1 MGKLSANA
9 TAVGSVA
16 AGNKNLTADLYQ
28 ENAENAAS
36 ILLLNNVNDQII
48 EQISATHFSDDL
60 QIEVLAL
67 LFEQQLSQHSQQL
80 NFLVGRVNFATL
92 LPMRA
97 IPFKV
102 ICLLGM
108 NEADFLANNKSIAL
122 I

>member
-1 MGKLSANA
+1 M
-9 TAVGSVA
+9 
-16 AGNKNLTADLYQ
+16 TADLYQ

-80 NFLVGRVNFATL
+80 KFLGRTGEF
-92 LPMRA
+92 
-97 IPFKV
+97 
-102 ICLLGM
+102 CH
-108 NEADFLANNKSIAL
+108 LASDAGDSV
-122 I
+122 